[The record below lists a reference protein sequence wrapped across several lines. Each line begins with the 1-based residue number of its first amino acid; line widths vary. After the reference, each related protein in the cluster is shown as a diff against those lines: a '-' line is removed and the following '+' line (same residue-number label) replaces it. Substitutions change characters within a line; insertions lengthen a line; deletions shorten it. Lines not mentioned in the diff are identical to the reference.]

1 MKFVVSVDK
10 TLALAVAEAAG
21 QINETTKAAVNEAV
35 SQTAQDAYQQAKV
48 YAMNRLDTTAMQYV
62 NALEFTQVAPGVYSV
77 GLREEA
83 QHLEEGYGA
92 FDMKPGLLKNA
103 KKVSK
108 LGFKYRSIPMEQ
120 KGKGKPGTT
129 RGDML
134 SDLKT
139 LRKAFGDKGITK
151 DATGKAILGKTLVF
165 NRSSVGRWSVSGAGA
180 GQLPTQDLPQMP
192 IHENLAGV
200 VKYQFQYKSGKV
212 GSQFVVFRTVSE
224 NPNAKGKWK
233 HPGFGGIKAFPD
245 LEQWVIRQLETKLRE
260 IFGQ

>member
-1 MKFVVSVDK
+1 MKFVVGVDR
-10 TLALAVAEAAG
+10 TLAMAIAEAAN
-21 QINETTKAAVNEAV
+21 QINEQTQAAVNEIVA
-35 SQTAQDAYQQAKV
+35 QTAIDAFEQAKV
-48 YAMNRLDTTAMQYV
+48 YAMSRLDTTARQYTD
-62 NALEFTQVAPGVYSV
+62 ALEFSQVAPGIFSV

-83 QHLEEGYGA
+83 KHLEEGYGG

-108 LGFKYRSIPMEQ
+108 LGFRYRSIPMEQ

-134 SDLKT
+134 RDLRT

-151 DATGKAILGKTLVF
+151 NASGKAILGKALTF
-165 NRSSVGRWSVSGAGA
+165 NRNSLGRWSASGAGA
-180 GQLPTQDLPQMP
+180 GALPKQELGQMP
-192 IHENLAGV
+192 IHENLSGV

-233 HPGFGGIKAFPD
+233 HPGFGGIRAFND
-245 LEQWVIRQLETKLRE
+245 LENWVIRQLETKLRE
-260 IFGQ
+260 LFGQ

>member
-1 MKFVVSVDK
+1 MKFVVNVDK
-10 TLALAVAEAAG
+10 TLAMAVAEAAG
-21 QINETTKAAVNEAV
+21 QINETTRAAVSEAV
-35 SQTAQDAYQQAKV
+35 AQTAQDAYQQAKV
-48 YAMNRLDTTAMQYV
+48 YALSRLDTTAMQYA
-62 NALEFTQVAPGVYSV
+62 NALEFNQLAPGVYSV

-83 QHLEEGYGA
+83 QHLEEGYSG

-129 RGDML
+129 RGSML
-134 SDLKT
+134 SDLKS

-151 DATGKAILGKTLVF
+151 DATGKAILGKTLAF
-165 NRSSVGRWSVSGAGA
+165 NRNSVGRWSASGVGA
-180 GQLPTQDLPQMP
+180 AQLPVKDIPQAP
-192 IHENLAGV
+192 IHENLSGV

-212 GSQFVVFRTVSE
+212 GSQFVVFRTVSQ
-224 NPNAKGKWK
+224 NPNAKGKWR
-233 HPGFGGIKAFPD
+233 HPGFDGVKAFPD
-245 LEQWVIRQLETKLRE
+245 LEQWVIRQLEAKLRE